1 MTKKPFMREWER
13 MRESGGLFLDEER
26 RKIGGIIEDENA
38 QKCQWTKPRERKR
51 GRWKDKK

>member
-51 GRWKDKK
+51 GRWKNKK